1 MIELKVAW
9 GLVNSENAQNQDP
22 LAENNL
28 STFEGRPMYKSYW
41 FNNQDEVDA
50 FKLAV
55 SEMDGYLTGYIVQV
69 NAK

>member
-22 LAENNL
+22 LAINNL
-28 STFEGRPMYKSYW
+28 TTFQGEPMYKSYW

-55 SEMDGYLTGYIVQV
+55 SEMDGYLTAYIVQI
-69 NAK
+69 K